1 MNLYHYYL
9 DIPVKFEPVF
19 LEPNFAHHNQY
30 DLSLLSFEYI
40 KWFNDLG
47 LTIKFGELFTRH
59 VGQPPVPIHIDQYTD
74 TEHVKINYVF
84 CEGEH
89 RMIWYKLTSGKQIQ
103 IAKTGLNTDYAW
115 ARDEDCEEVYSAVVG
130 QPSLVNASILH
141 GAPTITASRWC
152 FSFSLYYLDPN
163 RGKLTWNDA
172 VEIFKDY
179 IK

>member
-59 VGQPPVPIHIDQYTD
+59 VGQPPVHAHLIQMMNIKFSNNNNNT
-74 TEHVKINYVF
+74 
-84 CEGEH
+84 
-89 RMIWYKLTSGKQIQ
+89 QIVLL
-103 IAKTGLNTDYAW
+103 ANLK
-115 ARDEDCEEVYSAVVG
+115 VG
-130 QPSLVNASILH
+130 S
-141 GAPTITASRWC
+141 T
-152 FSFSLYYLDPN
+152 
-163 RGKLTWNDA
+163 K
-172 VEIFKDY
+172 
-179 IK
+179 